1 VAADT
6 SQKTEAPTPRRLK
19 EGREKGQIAKSQ
31 DLSTWA
37 AMLAAVVLIQVCVTR
52 GATSMRGV
60 LEDMSVAI
68 AHPDQAGAMK
78 FATGA
83 AWKGA
88 GVVAP
93 LLLGMML
100 IGAVAAYGQVGLHPT
115 LKKLKPDFGRLNVFK
130 GLKRSFGVPVWWELA
145 KSVAKVVV
153 LLAIAWPA
161 VTHAVTSFSRTSNG
175 SLSSLATISASTA
188 TQMFRNV
195 AIAGL
200 AIGAID
206 YIVQRRRIMK
216 QLKMSRHEVREE
228 MKQHEGNPSV
238 KRAIRGRQMAM
249 SRNRMIGLV
258 SSADVVIVNP
268 THYAVALKYETARGA
283 PEVIAK
289 GAGDI
294 AKRIRREADTHGVP
308 IVHEPVLTRTLYW
321 ACELGQL
328 IPADLY
334 EAVAQLLAFVF
345 GLRAKGRAHGY
356 HELPTPVAL

>member
-1 VAADT
+1 
-6 SQKTEAPTPRRLK
+6 
-19 EGREKGQIAKSQ
+19 
-31 DLSTWA
+31 
-37 AMLAAVVLIQVCVTR
+37 MLAAVVLIQVCVTR

-60 LEDMSVAI
+60 LEDMGVAI

-83 AWKGA
+83 ARKGA
-88 GVVAP
+88 GIIAP
-93 LLLGMML
+93 LLLGLML
-100 IGAVAAYGQVGLHPT
+100 IGAAAAYGQVGLHPT

-130 GLKRSFGVPVWWELA
+130 GLKRSFGTAVWWELVKSIA
-145 KSVAKVVV
+145 KIAV

-161 VTHAVTSFSRTSNG
+161 VTHAVTSFSQTSNG
-175 SLSSLATISASTA
+175 SLSSLATITASTA
-188 TQMFRNV
+188 TEMFRNV

-238 KRAIRGRQMAM
+238 KRAIRGRQMAI

-268 THYAVALKYETARGA
+268 THYAVALKYESARGA

-294 AKRIRREADTHGVP
+294 AKRIRMEADTHGVP
-308 IVHEPVLTRTLYW
+308 IVHEPVLTRTVYW

-356 HELPTPVAL
+356 HELPKPVVL